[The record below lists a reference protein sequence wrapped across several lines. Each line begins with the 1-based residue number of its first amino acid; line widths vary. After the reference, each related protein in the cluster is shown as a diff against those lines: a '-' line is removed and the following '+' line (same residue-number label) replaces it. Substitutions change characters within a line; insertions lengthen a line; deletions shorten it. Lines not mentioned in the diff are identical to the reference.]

1 MDKEYCEDDAGWERP
16 WSARNAY
23 FDMNDVDV
31 PVGGEKWNTGDVIKN
46 MPNNFINRP
55 YQQEA
60 SDYILAEHLDYAQ
73 RKFEA
78 ESAGQDFHEPEPSW
92 RKKAIQVLHRRAGKD
107 IGALHLIGTASQLR
121 IGNYKHILPF
131 KTQARDA
138 IWDGIDALGNR
149 FIRNAFPD
157 EIVESINE
165 SRMLVRFT
173 NGSTYQL
180 QGGDSDK
187 LVGAGPVGIVYSES
201 ALMSP
206 NVRTFLR
213 PMLDETGGWE
223 LHITTPRGKNWF
235 YKLAMHAEQADDWYY
250 KYLTIRDTWR
260 WAYSAEILDTDQLVQ
275 AGTTVLDDGAEVPV
289 YASIPSELK
298 FAEVAKAEAAIEKGI
313 IKGMYRVRIMTEQ
326 MVQELKDEGQDPF
339 IVDQEYYCDWDVALQ
354 GSYYGDMMTRMVK
367 TDRIGHFPHNPNK
380 PVYVHMDIGFNDAT
394 SITFTQEGPMGQG
407 IIIDHLWGSQKS
419 LLDWV
424 YEIEKHAYANGYM
437 LGIVIMPHD
446 ADHHEVSHGMTRRE
460 YVMEEGGFESR
471 GMQFDV
477 LERAEKQAGIDA
489 VRGFLATCCIN
500 ETRCEYLIESLKSY
514 RREFDEKNQTYRNTP
529 VHDWAS
535 HPADNVR
542 YLASSWSDTVSY
554 MRTPSKRMRGN
565 QIKSKFK
572 VKRAIH

>member
-1 MDKEYCEDDAGWERP
+1 MENEAP
-16 WSARNAY
+16 WSARNT
-23 FDMNDVDV
+23 FMDPNDVDV
-31 PVGGEKWNTGDVIKN
+31 PVGGEKWDTGTIHKK
-46 MPNNFINRP
+46 MPNNFIPRP
-55 YQQEA
+55 YQEECWNH
-60 SDYILAEHLDYAQ
+60 ILSEHLDYAK
-73 RKFEA
+73 RKHEA
-78 ESAGQDFHEPEPSW
+78 ESAGEEFYETEPSW
-92 RKKAIQVLHRRAGKD
+92 AKKAIQVLHRRAGKD
-107 IGALHLIGTASQLR
+107 IGALHLIAFASQLR

-157 EIVESINE
+157 EIIESINE

-235 YKLAMHAEQADDWYY
+235 HKLAMHAERSEDWYY

-260 WAYSAEILDTDQLVQ
+260 WAYSSE
-275 AGTTVLDDGAEVPV
+275 VLDINENAIHD
-289 YASIPSELK
+289 SIPTELK
-298 FAEVAKAEAAIEKGI
+298 FRNTADAEIAINSGAIKA
-313 IKGMYRVRIMTEQ
+313 MYKVRIMTES
-326 MVQELKDEGQDPF
+326 MVQSLKDEGQDPF

-354 GSYYGDMMTRMVK
+354 GSYYGDMMMKMIADERVGK
-367 TDRIGHFPHNPNK
+367 FPHNPNR

-407 IIIDHLWGSQKS
+407 VIIDHTWGSNRS
-419 LLDWV
+419 LLDWTYWV
-424 YEIEKHAYANGYM
+424 ENRANEMNYTIG
-437 LGIVIMPHD
+437 LILMPHD
-446 ADHHEVSHGMTRRE
+446 ANNTEVSHGKTRLE
-460 YVMEEGGFESR
+460 WVLDEGGFESR
-471 GMQFDV
+471 GLQFDV
-477 LERAEKQAGIDA
+477 LERADKQAGIDA
-489 VRGFLATCCIN
+489 TRGFLSTACID
-500 ETRCEYLIESLKSY
+500 EDKCEYLVESLKSY
-514 RREFDEKNQTYRNTP
+514 RREYDEKNQTYRNIP

-542 YLASSWSDTVSY
+542 YLASSWEGVVTHV
-554 MRTPSKRMRGN
+554 RPAATRKRGN
-565 QIKSKFK
+565 NIKANIK
-572 VKRAIH
+572 VKRALH

>member
-1 MDKEYCEDDAGWERP
+1 MDEADWERP
-16 WSARNAY
+16 YSARHVY
-23 FDMNDVDV
+23 FDPNDVDV
-31 PVGGEKWNTGDVIKN
+31 PVGGEKWSSDIVMKK

-60 SDYILAEHLDYAQ
+60 SDYILKEHLDYAK
-73 RKFEA
+73 RKSA
-78 ESAGQDFHEPEPSW
+78 AIESGDDFIEPEPSW

-121 IGNYKHILPF
+121 VGNYKHILPF

-235 YKLAMHAEQADDWYY
+235 YKLAMHAEQSDDWYY

-260 WAYSAEILDTDQLVQ
+260 WAYTAESIDTDTLTQ
-275 AGTTVLDDGAEVPV
+275 AGTTLLDDGAEAPV
-289 YASIPSELK
+289 YATVPHELK
-298 FAEVAKAEAAIEKGI
+298 FAEVAKAEEAIKKGHV
-313 IKGMYRVRIMTEQ
+313 KGMYRVRIMTDE
-326 MVQELKDEGQDPF
+326 MVQQLKDEGQDPF

-354 GSYYGDMMTRMVK
+354 GSYYGDMMMK
-367 TDRIGHFPHNPNK
+367 MLKDGRIGRFPHNPNR

-394 SITFTQEGPMGQG
+394 SITYCQEGVYGQG
-407 IIIDHLWGSQKS
+407 VIIDHMWGSNKS
-419 LLDWV
+419 LLQWV
-424 YEIEKHAYANGYM
+424 YDIEQYAGDNGYA
-437 LGIVIMPHD
+437 LGLIIMPHD
-446 ADHHEVSHGMTRRE
+446 AENTEVSHGKTRLE
-460 YVMEEGGFESR
+460 WVLEEGGFESR
-471 GMQFDV
+471 GLQFDV

-489 VRGFLATCCIN
+489 TRSFLATACIDEEN
-500 ETRCEYLIESLKSY
+500 CEYLIESLKSY
-514 RREFDEKNQTYRNTP
+514 RREFDDKNQTYRNIP

-542 YLASSWSDTVSY
+542 YLSSSWESVLTYV
-554 MRTPSKRMRGN
+554 RPAATRLRGN
-565 QIKSKFK
+565 RMKANIK
-572 VKRAIH
+572 VKRALH